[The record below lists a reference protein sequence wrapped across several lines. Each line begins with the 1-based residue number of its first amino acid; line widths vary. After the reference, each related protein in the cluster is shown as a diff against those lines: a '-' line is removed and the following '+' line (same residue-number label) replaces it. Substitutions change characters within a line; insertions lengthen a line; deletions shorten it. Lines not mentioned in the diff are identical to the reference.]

1 MTRFLSLK
9 LLKSYSPVWGNSRKL
24 QARSAQLAITALLGA
39 AILAGAGP
47 AAGSA
52 YTIQLQDTGPNPQ
65 TLTVAVGDVIT
76 FTNAGIENHDILA
89 PTANYTAPLLRPGQ
103 STSLTMSKAGK
114 LPYVET
120 GFTHSHRGM
129 ILVTATSTGQSAL
142 SLESRT
148 AFVVFGAN
156 AALTGHTTLPPGT
169 SIVLVSHAGSRAPKR
184 CTATA
189 TSNPQ
194 TGWAPVG
201 APTQVGPDST
211 FAFTVAPSIATSY
224 RAQAPDGSAC
234 SLPIMVQVRPVVTM
248 SVSATKTKT
257 GRPVTI
263 RAAVRPAAAAT
274 SLVLFAYNKTS
285 GIWRKVMTAP
295 TTPAGTARLTF
306 IATQGTTRLHV
317 AMSTKGGARGAYL
330 AGTSA
335 SRTVTGVGAPPAA
348 ASSTHKHKH
357 VRKKH

>member
-9 LLKSYSPVWGNSRKL
+9 LLKPYSLIWGNSRKL
-24 QARSAQLAITALLGA
+24 QGTISLLAVSALLGA

-47 AAGSA
+47 AAGAA

-65 TLTVAVGDVIT
+65 TLTVTVGDVIT

-103 STSLTMSKAGK
+103 STSLTMDKLGK
-114 LPYVET
+114 FPYVET

-129 ILVTATSTGQSAL
+129 ILVTAPAGQSAL
-142 SLESRT
+142 SLQSRT
-148 AFVVFGAN
+148 AFVLFGAN
-156 AALTGHTTLPPGT
+156 ASLTGRTSLPPGT
-169 SIVLVSHAGSRAPKR
+169 SIVLVSHAGARAPKR

-189 TSNPQ
+189 TSNSQ

-201 APTQVGPDST
+201 TPTQVGPDST
-211 FAFTVAPSIATSY
+211 FAFTVTPQIATSY
-224 RAQAPDGSAC
+224 RAQAADGSAC
-234 SLPIMVQVRPVVTM
+234 SLPITLQVRPVVTM

-257 GRPVTI
+257 GTPVTI

-274 SLVLFAYNKTS
+274 SLVLLAYNKAS
-285 GIWRKVMTAP
+285 GVWRKVMTAP
-295 TTPAGTARLTF
+295 TTPSGTARLTF
-306 IATQGTTRLHV
+306 VATQGTTRLHV
-317 AMSTKGGARGAYL
+317 AMATKGAARGAYL
-330 AGTSA
+330 AGTSS

-348 ASSTHKHKH
+348 VSHSHKHKH
-357 VRKKH
+357 ARKKH